1 MLNFSNPSKLR
12 IIKWLLDKLITTLA
26 ISIIIYLGPLIGLN
40 FHNIGFGYIY
50 VIITTMTLFVSII
63 IYFLVPKEI
72 KSDEQN

>member
-26 ISIIIYLGPLIGLN
+26 ISVIIYLGPLIGLN

-50 VIITTMTLFVSII
+50 VIITTVTLFVSII
-63 IYFLVPKEI
+63 ITFLVPKEI